1 MFALCTP
8 GVSVFD
14 HCTPGVGVFDLCT
27 PGVGVFDL
35 CTPGVGV
42 FDLCTPGVG
51 VLVSSSESGGGT
63 GIFTPSPKEKF
74 PSPEAAWP
82 FFC

>member
-8 GVSVFD
+8 GVGVFDLCTPGVGVFD

-27 PGVGVFDL
+27 PGVGIL
-35 CTPGVGV
+35 VG
-42 FDLCTPGVG
+42 
-51 VLVSSSESGGGT
+51 SSESGGGT
-63 GIFTPSPKEKF
+63 GISPPPQRKSF
-74 PSPEAAWP
+74 PPQKQHGL

>member
-1 MFALCTP
+1 MFDLCTPGVGVFALCTP
-8 GVSVFD
+8 GV
-14 HCTPGVGVFDLCT
+14 GVCALCT

-35 CTPGVGV
+35 CTPRVGV

-51 VLVSSSESGGGT
+51 VSVMADSSESGGGT
-63 GIFTPSPKEKF
+63 GISPPGKVSV
-74 PSPEAAWP
+74 PRSSMA